1 MSKPFSGERRRLY
14 ILWAMQV
21 RKYNPN
27 RLKVRAY
34 QQLRD
39 KVSALSDSRVETYV
53 QQIIDNNPEVDLAPL
68 TNTNAEKKKGV
79 D

>member
-14 ILWAMQV
+14 ILWAVQV

-27 RLKVRAY
+27 RLRVSAY

-39 KVSALSDSRVETYV
+39 KVAALTDSRVTTYLK
-53 QQIIDNNPEVDLAPL
+53 QIDTNLEADLAPPV
-68 TNTNAEKKKGV
+68 NNNAEKKEG
-79 D
+79 DN